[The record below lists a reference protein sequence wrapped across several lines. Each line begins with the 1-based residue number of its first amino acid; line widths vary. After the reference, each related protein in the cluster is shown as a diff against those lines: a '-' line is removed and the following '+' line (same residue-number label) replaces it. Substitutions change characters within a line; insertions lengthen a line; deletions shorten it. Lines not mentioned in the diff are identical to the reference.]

1 MMVPAS
7 SVMYLGRVAIVW
19 VQKGTT
25 KEGSNVFQSRV
36 VKVGRKNGNQV
47 EILEGLQPDEAV
59 AKDASYLADSET
71 IINY

>member
-1 MMVPAS
+1 MMLPAS
-7 SVMYLGRVAIVW
+7 SVMHLGRVAIVW
-19 VQKGTT
+19 VQTGIT

-36 VKVGRKNGNQV
+36 VQVGRKTGNQV
-47 EILEGLQPDEAV
+47 EILAGLKPDEAV